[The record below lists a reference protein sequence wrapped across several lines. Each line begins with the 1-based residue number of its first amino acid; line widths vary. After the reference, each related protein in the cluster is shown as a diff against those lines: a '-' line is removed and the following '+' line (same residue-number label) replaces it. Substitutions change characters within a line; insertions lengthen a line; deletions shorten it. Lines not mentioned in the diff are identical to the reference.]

1 MGTSQSS
8 LMLGQPLKYTKMGTH
23 YPGSILE
30 RKILLTDEQ
39 VNTLTNFI
47 RLKEKIMRQPI
58 FLKIHAIQKDDS
70 SIFCNSNNT
79 IKIYTEFSEID
90 LSNEIRRRRIASQNF
105 TNQELLYNL
114 KQLIEAMAIYQTYN
128 IQYNLSSNTLLFD
141 KMIKIMDPY
150 IFDVKS
156 PQLPHY
162 KDQLG
167 SVYSSWPIGIILLEM
182 ITLNL
187 MTNLVNIDG
196 TLNTHLL
203 SNLLE
208 QINEPFLK
216 QCLLCIFGG
225 IQRPN
230 YIQLRDDLNGQ
241 IIRLMPT
248 FQLQPENIQHPTNFS
263 IQEQSKYYEAI
274 SQQQLIIKT
283 QSNQPIPLIPL
294 AQSNLVINL
303 NTVSQKKE
311 NIIPISTNRSN
322 NQSVLQE
329 KIEQIRATYF
339 NHKNQ
344 QQPSQLYLY
353 RKSPE
358 KQSETSS
365 TGSEDLKSY
374 SNGLQ
379 IDLQSDPFCKER
391 ESDINT
397 LSKQFNFQNEEY
409 ICETYLDG
417 SIYEGFKRN
426 QKKNGQGSIYYS
438 DGGFY
443 IGQWQNDVMNGY
455 GSLYYPSGKLAYQGC
470 WVNGKFQG
478 KGMLFNENP
487 KDCQDINYE
496 DLTTIG
502 DCWISYSGDFICDQK
517 QGKGVLIFT
526 NGDRFEGQFKENMIN
541 GPGTFKSGNKVI
553 SSIWS
558 KNLIL

>member
-1 MGTSQSS
+1 MGTSQSTM
-8 LMLGQPLKYTKMGTH
+8 MLGQPLKQTKVGTH
-23 YPGSILE
+23 YPGGILE
-30 RKILLTDEQ
+30 RKIQLTDEQ
-39 VNTLTNFI
+39 VSTLTNFI
-47 RLKEKIMRQPI
+47 RLKEKNMREPI
-58 FLKIHAIQKDDS
+58 FLKIHAVQKDDS
-70 SIFCNSNNT
+70 GIFCNSNNT
-79 IKIYTEFSEID
+79 IKIYTQFSEID
-90 LSNEIRRRRIASQNF
+90 LSNEIRRRRIASQHF
-105 TNQELLYNL
+105 TNQELVYNL
-114 KQLIEAMAIYQTYN
+114 KLLIEAMAIYQNFN
-128 IQYNLSSNTLLFD
+128 IHYNLSSNTLLFD
-141 KMIKIMDPY
+141 TIIKIMDPY
-150 IFDVKS
+150 IFDLKS

-162 KDQLG
+162 KDQSG

-196 TLNTHLL
+196 TLNTYLF

-208 QINEPFLK
+208 QINEPYLK
-216 QCLLCIFGG
+216 QCLLYIFGG
-225 IQRPN
+225 IQRPD
-230 YIQLRDDLNGQ
+230 YIQLRDELNGQ
-241 IIRLMPT
+241 IIRLVPA
-248 FQLQPENIQHPTNFS
+248 FQMQPENMQHPTNFS

-274 SQQQLIIKT
+274 SQQQQIIKT
-283 QSNQPIPLIPL
+283 QSKQPLPLIPL
-294 AQSNLVINL
+294 AQSNLIINS

-311 NIIPISTNRSN
+311 NITPISTTRSN

-339 NHKNQ
+339 NHKHQ
-344 QQPSQLYLY
+344 QQPSSMYLY

-365 TGSEDLKSY
+365 TGSEDLKSF

-379 IDLQSDPFCKER
+379 IDLQSDPFCRER
-391 ESDINT
+391 ESDVNT

-417 SIYEGFKRN
+417 SIYEGFKKN
-426 QKKNGQGSIYYS
+426 QKKNGQGSLYYS

-496 DLTTIG
+496 DFDSIS
-502 DCWISYSGDFICDQK
+502 DCWISYSGDFVLDKK

-558 KNLIL
+558 KNVIM